1 MLWFYS
7 QDSLT
12 LRIETRYDNRSAEYV
27 LVVSWSA
34 DRRQEER
41 FATAVLLRKR
51 LLEVEAQI
59 GIDGWRKDGP
69 PIVLPTGWPDK
80 RPIR

>member
-1 MLWFYS
+1 MA
-7 QDSLT
+7 
-12 LRIETRYDNRSAEYV
+12 TRYDNRSAEYV

-51 LLEVEAQI
+51 LLGLETQI
-59 GIDGWRKDGP
+59 GIDGRQEDGP
-69 PIVLPTGWPDK
+69 PIILSTGWPDK